1 MNNKDMPRMLLL
13 PNGSAVDPAM
23 IHVVKSVEGKG
34 VIIRNEFNKMIE
46 YMKYSDTMCHIV
58 IVTEIQNVQKQG
70 EDWTQPDW
78 DSLMGK
84 TNAPATAKTTK
95 ASA

>member
-34 VIIRNEFNKMIE
+34 VIIRNEYNKMIE
-46 YMKYSDTMCHIV
+46 YVRFAATELHTL
-58 IVTEIQNVQKQG
+58 IVTEIQKVQSLG
-70 EDWTQPDW
+70 EDWVQPDW
-78 DSLMGK
+78 DALLGK
-84 TNAPATAKTTK
+84 ASAPATVKTTK
-95 ASA
+95 TAA